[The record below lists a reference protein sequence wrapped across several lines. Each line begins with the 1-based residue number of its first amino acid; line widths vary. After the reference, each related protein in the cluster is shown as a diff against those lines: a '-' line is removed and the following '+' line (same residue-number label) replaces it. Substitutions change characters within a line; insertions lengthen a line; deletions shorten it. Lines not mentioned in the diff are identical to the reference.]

1 MSKKKETRSE
11 KIIMAFSSFWAKA
24 GITLGLIAGVFWF
37 GRHYQESIMIRENT
51 RQERDFNEM
60 IFQYQKENLS
70 LQEKC
75 NHLQQEVKELNFK
88 INKQNESKE

>member
-1 MSKKKETRSE
+1 
-11 KIIMAFSSFWAKA
+11 MAFSSFWAKA
-24 GITLGLIAGVFWF
+24 GITLGFIAGVFWF
-37 GRHYQESIMIRENT
+37 GRYYQESIMIRENT

>member
-1 MSKKKETRSE
+1 MSKKKETLSE

-24 GITLGLIAGVFWF
+24 GITTGFIAGVFWF
-37 GRHYQESIMIRENT
+37 GRYYQESIMIRENT
-51 RQERDFNEM
+51 KQERDFNEM
-60 IFQYQKENLS
+60 IFQFQKENLS